1 MRGGG
6 SPDADVLHL
15 PESEATLAQLLKAAG
30 YATGMIGKWHLG
42 HAKPEWLPTQRGF
55 DEYYGI
61 PYSNDMR
68 PVQVLEGERRVEYP
82 VPCIARWP
90 EEDCGI
96 F

>member
-1 MRGGG
+1 M
-6 SPDADVLHL
+6 LHL

>member
-68 PVQVLEGERRVEYP
+68 VLEGERRVEHP